1 MKSLRIAGAEAVG
14 TAVLMIGGPGS
25 AILAADKIGILGV
38 SFAFGF
44 ALLIM
49 AYAIGPVSGC
59 HVNPAVTLAMVLT
72 KKVKASLL
80 PFYWAGQLAGAAL
93 GGLIIYSVANGLEGW
108 DKGTFAS
115 NGWGK
120 LSPSGYGLGA
130 VIVIEVVLTAL
141 LVFVVLMATTKGF
154 APGFGGLAVGLTL
167 TLIHLISIPVDNTSV
182 NPARSFGSAIFGGSE
197 PLKQLWAFVV
207 FPLIGAIVGTLVWI
221 GVDDST
227 LEDTE
232 FGRLVD

>member
-141 LVFVVLMATTKGF
+141 LVFVILMATTKGF

>member
-1 MKSLRIAGAEAVG
+1 MISAWLDPHLVGEVLIAWSGRVLGALAIFV
-14 TAVLMIGGPGS
+14 IGRW
-25 AILAADKIGILGV
+25 V
-38 SFAFGF
+38 
-44 ALLIM
+44 
-49 AYAIGPVSGC
+49 VR
-59 HVNPAVTLAMVLT
+59 AVTRAFNHSMDRV
-72 KKVKASLL
+72 
-80 PFYWAGQLAGAAL
+80 
-93 GGLIIYSVANGLEGW
+93 GLDSTLNR
-108 DKGTFAS
+108 FF
-115 NGWGK
+115 GK
-120 LSPSGYGLGA
+120 LIYMG
-130 VIVIEVVLTAL
+130 L
-141 LVFVVLMATTKGF
+141 LVFVVLMTTTKGF

-182 NPARSFGSAIFGGSE
+182 NPARSFGAAIFGGSE